1 VRFGTSESS
10 SFTELVERARHGDE
24 PAWRALVGRLER
36 VVWKAVNMSTDD
48 QQVRLDAAAATWL
61 RLAENLQTIRDP
73 ERLPGWMVTTAR
85 REVIAHFRRNR
96 LVPDDRFLLR
106 EAPATE
112 SDPLERVEESALRE
126 ALRTAFR
133 QLSTECQELLTLLVL
148 ADPPLSYDTVEAQ
161 LGRPRGSLGPT
172 RARCL
177 ERLRQMPE
185 LRRHLDPQVPR

>member
-1 VRFGTSESS
+1 VRLGTSESATL
-10 SFTELVERARHGDE
+10 TELVERARHGDE
-24 PAWRALVGRLER
+24 NAWRALVGRLER

-48 QQVRLDAAAATWL
+48 PQVRLDAAAATWL
-61 RLAENLQTIRDP
+61 RLAENLQAIRDP

-96 LVPDDRFLLR
+96 LVPDDRMLLR
-106 EAPATE
+106 EDPATE
-112 SDPLERVEESALRE
+112 SDPAERVEESDLRE

-133 QLSTECQELLTLLVL
+133 RLSMECQELLTLLVL
-148 ADPPLSYDTVEAQ
+148 ADPPLSYDAVEAQ

-177 ERLRQMPE
+177 DRLRHMPE
-185 LRRHLDPQVPR
+185 LRHHLDPQVPR